1 MISSFANFRAIS
13 WSCFCSSDRV
23 RSIITVVYQ
32 TPPMK
37 RQSKHPRIHPRSRPQ
52 QDDREEGATRP
63 ARREA
68 VLKSFQKIWSDL
80 FTSPVH
86 LDSAL
91 AKQPK
96 NMKGILAQIVPIILL
111 KPVSQAQ
118 ALGIGLSPDEPWSL
132 NEKKLSEWRP
142 AGLMAERL
150 HEA

>member
-1 MISSFANFRAIS
+1 
-13 WSCFCSSDRV
+13 
-23 RSIITVVYQ
+23 
-32 TPPMK
+32 MK
-37 RQSKHPRIHPRSRPQ
+37 GESKHRRFSPRPHARPRDEES
-52 QDDREEGATRP
+52 DREEGATRP

-96 NMKGILAQIVPIILL
+96 NMKGILAQIVPAILL

-142 AGLMAERL
+142 AALMAE
-150 HEA
+150 